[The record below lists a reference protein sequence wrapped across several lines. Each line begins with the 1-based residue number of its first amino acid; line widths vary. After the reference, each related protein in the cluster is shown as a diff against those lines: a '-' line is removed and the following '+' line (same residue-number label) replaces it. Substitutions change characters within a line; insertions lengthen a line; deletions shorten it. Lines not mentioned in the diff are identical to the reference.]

1 MIDQRMQE
9 AMNEQIKW
17 ELFSAYLYL
26 SMAAYFK
33 GLNLQGFA
41 RWMEAQTLEELS
53 HAIKFYNFVNDRGG
67 SVSMQPID
75 GPPVSWGSPL
85 EAFEDA
91 YNHEVE
97 VTKRINNLVD
107 LALELRDH
115 ASNTFLQWFVTEQV
129 EEEASTDDVVKKI
142 RLVDK
147 TQGGLYMLD
156 QELGQRTFILP
167 PGTTIIAGVTAA
179 GA

>member
-1 MIDQRMQE
+1 MQE

-156 QELGQRTFILP
+156 QELGRRTFILP
-167 PGTTIIAGVTAA
+167 PGTTIIAGVAAA